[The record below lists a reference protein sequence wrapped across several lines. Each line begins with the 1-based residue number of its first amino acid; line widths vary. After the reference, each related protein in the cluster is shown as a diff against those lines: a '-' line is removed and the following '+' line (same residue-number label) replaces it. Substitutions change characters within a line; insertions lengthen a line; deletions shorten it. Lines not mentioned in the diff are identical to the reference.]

1 MKNNIT
7 LYQGDCLKVM
17 QSDSFPNNVD
27 IIFTSPPYNRK
38 RNDKYNNYDD
48 TIDDYYTFLCSV
60 IDICLAKVSK
70 YVFFNIQSTYYN
82 RVDVYKLIGKY
93 AEKLQ
98 NIIIWE
104 KSNPLPASGNNI
116 TNAYEF
122 FLVLGYKPLQSN
134 DTYTKNHITTA
145 VNTDGTT
152 SIHKAVMKQEV
163 ADWFINKF
171 TVSEDII
178 CDPFMG
184 LGTTGI
190 SCKKANRKFIGIELN
205 EDYFNIAKDRI
216 NHTSYKLF

>member
-1 MKNNIT
+1 MSNIT
-7 LYQGDCLKVM
+7 LYRGDCLEVM
-17 QSDSFPNNVD
+17 KRNSFPNNVD
-27 IIFTSPPYNRK
+27 IVFTSHPYNRK

-48 TIDDYYTFLCSV
+48 DIEDYYTFLSDI
-60 IDICLAKVSK
+60 IDLCIEKASK

-82 RVDVYKLIGKY
+82 RIAVYKLIGKY
-93 AEKLQ
+93 AEKMQ

-122 FLVLGYKPLQSN
+122 FLVLGDNPLHSN

-145 VNTDGTT
+145 VNTEGTT
-152 SIHKAVMKQEV
+152 TIHKAVMKQEV

-171 TVSEDII
+171 TTKDDVIL
-178 CDPFMG
+178 DPFMG

-190 SCKKANRKFIGIELN
+190 ACKKLNRSFIGIEID
-205 EDYFNIAKDRI
+205 ETYFNIAQDKI
-216 NHTSYKLF
+216 THTYSRLF